1 MGLQLYNSLTRRA
14 EEFKPV
20 NRDRVGIYVC
30 GPTVYGHAHLGHA
43 KSYVSFDI
51 LVRYMRY
58 LGYNVT
64 YVQNITDVG
73 HLTDDADQ
81 GEDKIA
87 KAAAKVHKHPMELAE
102 IYTRSFFEDMDKLN
116 CVRPDI
122 SPRASG
128 HIVEQIEL
136 VKTLIAKG
144 YAYEANGSV
153 YFDVSKFAEYGKLS
167 GRNVED
173 MIAGARVEVSAEK
186 KNPADFALWK
196 KAEANHIMQWPSPW
210 GQGFPG
216 WHLECSVMSTKYL
229 GQPFDIHGGGLE
241 NQFPHHECEIAQ
253 AEAATGKQFVN
264 YWLHNNMVT
273 VDGQKMGKSLGNF
286 ITLKQVFADWPD
298 TKHERL
304 SRKYDSLAVRQFIL
318 TSHYRSTLDFSDEA
332 LHAAQSGY
340 EKITDAVK
348 AVRKKIKNLCNG
360 MSDINKSDNQ
370 NISRQILSDNI
381 NSSPIYHN
389 IENCLEITKE
399 KFEKAMNDDL
409 NTSVALSTIFDLVN
423 YSNDILKTN
432 ESKIPSGDS
441 FGRLLDYTLDTT
453 KTATYIILK
462 KIDDLFKK
470 LGGEILGIVKDKYEE
485 GGESNEIVLDK
496 VVNILI
502 EQRKSAKQNKD
513 FATADALRKKIEEI
527 GIVLEDKPGGV
538 TGWRMK

>member
-1 MGLQLYNSLTRRA
+1 MGLQLYNSLTRRL

-20 NRDRVGIYVC
+20 NEGRVGIYVC

-51 LVRYMRY
+51 LVRYLRY

-87 KAAAKVHKHPMELAE
+87 KAAAREHKHPMVLAE
-102 IYTRSFFEDMDKLN
+102 YYTRSYFEDMDRLN

-136 VKTLIAKG
+136 VKTLINKCF
-144 YAYEANGSV
+144 AYEVNGSV
-153 YFDVSKFAEYGKLS
+153 YFNVSKFAEYGKLS
-167 GRNVED
+167 GRKVED
-173 MIAGARVEVSAEK
+173 MMAGARVEVSQEK

-196 KAEANHIMQWPSPW
+196 KAEPNHIMQWPSPW

-229 GQPFDIHGGGLE
+229 GQPFDIHGGGME

-253 AEAATGKQFVN
+253 AEAATGKQFVK

-273 VDGQKMGKSLGNF
+273 VDGQKMGKSLNNF
-286 ITLKQVFADWPD
+286 ITLKQVFTESPEP
-298 TKHERL
+298 KHEKL
-304 SRKYDSLAVRQFIL
+304 SRKYDALAVRQL
-318 TSHYRSTLDFSDEA
+318 VLNSHYRSTLDFSDES
-332 LHAAQSGY
+332 LFAAQSGY
-340 EKITDAVK
+340 DKLTDAVI
-348 AVRKKIKNLCNG
+348 AVRKQINNTPNG
-360 MSDINKSDNQ
+360 PIANNVE
-370 NISRQILSDNI
+370 SRLKT
-381 NSSPIYHN
+381 
-389 IENCLEITKE
+389 LKE
-399 KFEKAMNDDL
+399 KFESAMNDDL
-409 NTSVALSTIFDLVN
+409 NTAVALSVMFELTALANDVLVKN
-423 YSNDILKTN
+423 TTC
-432 ESKIPSGDS
+432 E
-441 FGRLLDYTLDTT
+441 TLV
-453 KTATYIILK
+453 A
-462 KIDDLFKK
+462 IDNLFTR
-470 LGGEILGIVKDKYEE
+470 LGGDVLGVVKDQYQQQSE
-485 GGESNEIVLDK
+485 GDEAMLDK
-496 VVNILI
+496 LVGVII